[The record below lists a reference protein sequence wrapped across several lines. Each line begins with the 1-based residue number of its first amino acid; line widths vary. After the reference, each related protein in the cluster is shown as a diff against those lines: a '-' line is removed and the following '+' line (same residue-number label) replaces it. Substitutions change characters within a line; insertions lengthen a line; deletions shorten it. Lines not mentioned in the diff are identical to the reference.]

1 MKLYA
6 NSNQY
11 GSKNKARVFKAMRAL
26 GYNLWHTSYTNGPY
40 VFSNYTHFP
49 GTTTSFLSLSEIE
62 EFLNDVI
69 ENGPGSE
76 YSYEEQDYLPEL
88 IESILT
94 GSYRDDIV

>member
-1 MKLYA
+1 MKIYA

-11 GSKNKARVFKAMRAL
+11 GSKSKNRIFKAMGAL
-26 GYNLWHTSYTNGPY
+26 GYNLWHTSYVNGPY
-40 VFSNYTHFP
+40 VFYNSTYFP
-49 GTTTSFLSLSEIE
+49 GTTTTFLSLGEIE

-69 ENGPGSE
+69 ENGPGRE

-94 GSYRDDIV
+94 GSYRDDIA